1 MTTTFSLF
9 SSVSRLATDMLA
21 TATFATT
28 PFTTTAF
35 AKGPWA
41 EGSAATG
48 TFAEGALPSR
58 ARAQG
63 RLARVAAF
71 VLLAASGLGAGT
83 VAPVEADDAGA
94 EIAASISGLRNDEGV
109 VRIALYAREDQWL
122 SHEHTVATC
131 TAHVHG
137 DSASCSLG
145 HHAPG
150 TYAIALL
157 HDEDADG
164 DMDTDFFGFPQEGY
178 GFSSGA
184 RPGLGAPS
192 FGDASFAHGLDR
204 TVAAIRARYGL

>member
-1 MTTTFSLF
+1 MTTTISLF
-9 SSVSRLATDMLA
+9 SSLSRLATGTL
-21 TATFATT
+21 
-28 PFTTTAF
+28 
-35 AKGPWA
+35 
-41 EGSAATG
+41 ATG
-48 TFAEGALPSR
+48 TLAKDGLGKRPPAKS
-58 ARAQG
+58 G
-63 RLARVAAF
+63 LARGVALALVAA
-71 VLLAASGLGAGT
+71 STLGAG
-83 VAPVEADDAGA
+83 VPARLEADDAGA
-94 EIAASISGLRNDEGV
+94 EITASISGLRNDEGV

-192 FGDASFAHGLDR
+192 FGDASFEHGADR
-204 TVAAIRARYGL
+204 TIAAIRTRYGI